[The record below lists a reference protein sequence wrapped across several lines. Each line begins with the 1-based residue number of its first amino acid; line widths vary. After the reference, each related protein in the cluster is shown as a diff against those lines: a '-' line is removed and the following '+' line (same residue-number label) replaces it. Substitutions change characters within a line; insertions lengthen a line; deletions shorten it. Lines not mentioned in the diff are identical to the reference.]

1 LHTALLAAL
10 RELMET
16 IDKTFGIDKLPPQR
30 RLSRDL

>member
-1 LHTALLAAL
+1 LRGASLKAL

-30 RLSRDL
+30 RNSNYL